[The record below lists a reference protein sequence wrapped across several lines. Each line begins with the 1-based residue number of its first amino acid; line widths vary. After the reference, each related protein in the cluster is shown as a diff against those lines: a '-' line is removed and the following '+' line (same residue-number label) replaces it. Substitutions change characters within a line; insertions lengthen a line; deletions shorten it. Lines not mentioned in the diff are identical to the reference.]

1 MARSVGQNQQPER
14 RWRVESREEVFTS
27 HALCPVINVPTQPAA
42 DRGRGGQTRAPQC
55 KQQTT
60 ASLYLCSSGLH
71 QRAGISQEAT
81 GFTLYCRELKGL
93 KKHRS
98 ERKTGLMEPQTHLLR
113 LHTCRMSSAEAYTQP
128 LLPMCC
134 SSFSLCSYMYVRV
147 GLKEARCQ
155 ILIGL

>member
-1 MARSVGQNQQPER
+1 M
-14 RWRVESREEVFTS
+14 
-27 HALCPVINVPTQPAA
+27 
-42 DRGRGGQTRAPQC
+42 RAPQR

-98 ERKTGLMEPQTHLLR
+98 ERRTGGLMEPQTHLLR
-113 LHTCRMSSAEAYTQP
+113 LHTRRMSSAEKYTQP
-128 LLPMCC
+128 LLP
-134 SSFSLCSYMYVRV
+134 YV
-147 GLKEARCQ
+147 LFI
-155 ILIGL
+155 ILFMFIYVCIRRFKGGTVSDFNWLVKS